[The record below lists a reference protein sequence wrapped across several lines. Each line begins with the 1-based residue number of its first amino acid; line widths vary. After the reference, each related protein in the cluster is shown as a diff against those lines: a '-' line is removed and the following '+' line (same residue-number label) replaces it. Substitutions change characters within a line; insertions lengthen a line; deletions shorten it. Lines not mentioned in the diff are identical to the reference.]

1 MNLPRRRW
9 PLAVAV
15 TTAAALTLAACS
27 GDPIDAPQETPDVEG
42 LAEAQ
47 SLVSEYPREE
57 TVFTSGAQWGPP
69 SSWNPIPQSGEA
81 TGVRGL
87 LYEPLFSFDPA
98 TLELEPWLAER
109 GEWTDADTYVLTLR
123 DGLTWQDGE
132 VLDAEDVV
140 FTVELGKVPDVRWSN
155 LWTWLSSVT
164 ATDATTVTFEFSD
177 PRYQEWDNF
186 LYTSSVLPQHIV
198 STWAETDYNSNANE
212 DPIGSGAFRYSTHGQ
227 DRMVWERN
235 DDWWGTE
242 ALGLEFP
249 MTYVVDIVNPSN
261 EVALGLLLQGGL
273 DLSNNFLP
281 GVQTL
286 ADSDKLGTYFDEAP
300 YMLSANTAVL
310 VPNATRAPM
319 DDAEFRRAMAFAIDV
334 DKIVANAYGGIVQKA
349 HPTGLLP
356 AYSSLYDKAV
366 VDEHGFEYDAD
377 EAASI
382 LAAAGY
388 EDTDGDG
395 FVETPEGEKIELDL
409 IVPAGWTDWMES
421 ARVIAEDLQAAGI
434 DVTADFP
441 DSGAVDD
448 ARSSGDFDLL
458 INNWAGLSNT
468 PWTYYN
474 YLFHQPVR
482 DLQLVGNFGRVPDA
496 GAWALVEQLS
506 RTASDSPEYAR
517 IMGELQEMS
526 LTQMPMIPLWYN
538 GLWAQYNTST
548 WGNWPTDG
556 GDSTA
561 YPSTWG
567 GFWQMGGLRTL
578 AALQPAG

>member
-1 MNLPRRRW
+1 MTLQRRRW
-9 PLAVAV
+9 PLVAAA
-15 TTAAALTLAACS
+15 TTALLTLAACS
-27 GDPIDAPQETPDVEG
+27 GDPIDQEATPDDVEG
-42 LAEAQ
+42 LDEAAA
-47 SLVSEYPREE
+47 LVSEYPREE
-57 TVFTSGAQWGPP
+57 TVFTSGNQWGPP

-98 TLELEPWLAER
+98 TLELEPWLAES
-109 GEWTDADTYVLTLR
+109 GGWTDPDTYVLQLR

-132 VLDAEDVV
+132 ALDAQDVV

-155 LWTWLSSVT
+155 LWTWLASAT

-186 LYTSSVLPQHIV
+186 LYTSSILPQHV
-198 STWAETDYNSNANE
+198 MSAWAASDYNSNANE
-212 DPIGSGAFRYSTHGQ
+212 DPVGSGPFTYSTHGQ

-235 DDWWGTE
+235 DDWWGKD

-249 MTYVVDIVNPSN
+249 MRYIVDIVNPSN

-281 GVQTL
+281 GIQTL
-286 ADSDKLGTYFDEAP
+286 VESDQVGTFYPEAP

-310 VPNATRAPM
+310 VPNTLRAPM
-319 DDAEFRRAMAFAIDV
+319 DDPEFRRSMAFAVDV
-334 DKIVANAYGGIVQKA
+334 DKIVANAYGGLVQKA
-349 HPTGLLP
+349 NPTGLLP
-356 AYSSLYDKAV
+356 AYESLYDDAV
-366 VDEHGFEYDAD
+366 IAEHGFEYDAD
-377 EAASI
+377 EAAKI
-382 LAAAGY
+382 LADAGY
-388 EDTDGDG
+388 ADTDDDG
-395 FVETPEGEKIELDL
+395 FVETPEGEPIELEL
-409 IVPAGWTDWMES
+409 IVPAGWTDWMEA

-482 DLQLVGNFGRVPDA
+482 DLQLVGNFGRAADT
-496 GAWALVEQLS
+496 GAWDLVQQLS
-506 RTASDSPEYAR
+506 RTPSDSAEYAR
-517 IMGELQEMS
+517 IMGQLQEIS
-526 LTQMPMIPLWYN
+526 LTQMPMVPLWYN

-548 WGNWPTDG
+548 WENWPTEG
-556 GDSTA
+556 GDSEA

>member
-1 MNLPRRRW
+1 MTLQRRRW
-9 PLAVAV
+9 PLVAAA
-15 TTAAALTLAACS
+15 TTALLTLAACS
-27 GDPIDAPQETPDVEG
+27 GDPIDQQATPDDVEG
-42 LAEAQ
+42 LDEAAA
-47 SLVSEYPREE
+47 LVSEYPREE
-57 TVFTSGAQWGPP
+57 TVFTSGNQWGPP

-98 TLELEPWLAER
+98 TLELEPWLAES
-109 GEWTDADTYVLTLR
+109 GGWTDPDTYVLQLR

-132 VLDAEDVV
+132 ALDAQDVV
-140 FTVELGKVPDVRWSN
+140 FTVELGKVPDVRWGN
-155 LWTWLSSVT
+155 LWTWLASAT

-186 LYTSSVLPQHIV
+186 LYTSSILPQHV
-198 STWAETDYNSNANE
+198 MSTWAASDYNSNANE
-212 DPIGSGAFRYSTHGQ
+212 DPVGSGPFTYSTHGQ

-235 DDWWGTE
+235 DDWWGKD

-249 MTYVVDIVNPSN
+249 MRYIVDIVNPSN

-281 GVQTL
+281 GIQTL
-286 ADSDKLGTYFDEAP
+286 VESDQVGTFYPEAP

-310 VPNATRAPM
+310 VPNTLRAPM
-319 DDAEFRRAMAFAIDV
+319 DDPEFRRSMAFAVDV
-334 DKIVANAYGGIVQKA
+334 DKIVANAYGGLVQKA
-349 HPTGLLP
+349 NPTGLLP
-356 AYSSLYDKAV
+356 AYESLYDDAV
-366 VDEHGFEYDAD
+366 IAEHGFEYDAD
-377 EAASI
+377 EAAKI
-382 LAAAGY
+382 LADAGY
-388 EDTDGDG
+388 ADTDDDV
-395 FVETPEGEKIELDL
+395 FVETPEGEPIELEL
-409 IVPAGWTDWMES
+409 IVPAGWTDWMEA

-482 DLQLVGNFGRVPDA
+482 DLQLVGNFGRAADT
-496 GAWALVEQLS
+496 GAWDLVQQLS
-506 RTASDSPEYAR
+506 RTPSDSAEYAR
-517 IMGELQEMS
+517 IMGQLQEIS
-526 LTQMPMIPLWYN
+526 LTQMPMVPLWYN

-548 WGNWPTDG
+548 WENWPTEG
-556 GDSTA
+556 GDSEA

>member
-1 MNLPRRRW
+1 MTLQRRRW
-9 PLAVAV
+9 PLVAAA
-15 TTAAALTLAACS
+15 TTALLTLAACS
-27 GDPIDAPQETPDVEG
+27 GDPIDQEATPDDVEG
-42 LAEAQ
+42 LDEAAA
-47 SLVSEYPREE
+47 LVSEYPREE
-57 TVFTSGAQWGPP
+57 TVFTSGNQWGPP

-98 TLELEPWLAER
+98 TLELEPWLAES
-109 GEWTDADTYVLTLR
+109 GGWTDPDTYVLQLR

-132 VLDAEDVV
+132 ALDAQDVV

-155 LWTWLSSVT
+155 LWTWLASAT

-186 LYTSSVLPQHIV
+186 LYTSSILPQHV
-198 STWAETDYNSNANE
+198 MSTWAASDYNSNANE
-212 DPIGSGAFRYSTHGQ
+212 DPVGSGPFTYSTHGQ

-235 DDWWGTE
+235 DDWWGKD

-249 MTYVVDIVNPSN
+249 MRYIVDIVNPSN

-281 GVQTL
+281 GIQTL
-286 ADSDKLGTYFDEAP
+286 VESDQVGTFYPEAP

-310 VPNATRAPM
+310 VPNTLRAPM
-319 DDAEFRRAMAFAIDV
+319 DDPEFRRSMAFAVDV
-334 DKIVANAYGGIVQKA
+334 DKIVANAYGGLVQKA
-349 HPTGLLP
+349 NPTGLLP
-356 AYSSLYDKAV
+356 AYESLYDDAV
-366 VDEHGFEYDAD
+366 IAEHGFEYDAD
-377 EAASI
+377 EAAKI
-382 LAAAGY
+382 LADAGY
-388 EDTDGDG
+388 ADTDDDG
-395 FVETPEGEKIELDL
+395 FVETPEGEPIELEL
-409 IVPAGWTDWMES
+409 IVPAGWTDWMEA

-482 DLQLVGNFGRVPDA
+482 DLQLVGNFGRAADT
-496 GAWALVEQLS
+496 GAWDLVQQLS
-506 RTASDSPEYAR
+506 RTPSDSAEYAR
-517 IMGELQEMS
+517 IMGQLQEIS
-526 LTQMPMIPLWYN
+526 LTQMPMVPLWYN

-548 WGNWPTDG
+548 WENWPTEG
-556 GDSTA
+556 GDSEA